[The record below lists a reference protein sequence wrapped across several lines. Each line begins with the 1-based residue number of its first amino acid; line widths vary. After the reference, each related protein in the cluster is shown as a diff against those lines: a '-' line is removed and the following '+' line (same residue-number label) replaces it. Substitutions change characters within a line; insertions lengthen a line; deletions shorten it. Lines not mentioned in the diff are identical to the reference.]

1 MKKQDQNHK
10 GYLFSA
16 GGTGSGYVLMEME
29 TLLSLSLGTEPED
42 KTAPPG
48 DAIPLKEEQKSP

>member
-1 MKKQDQNHK
+1 MKKQDQNHE

-16 GGTGSGYVLMEME
+16 GGTGSGYALMEME

-42 KTAPPG
+42 RTAPPG
-48 DAIPLKEEQKSP
+48 MRSP